1 MAGEPKLS
9 PVALTP
15 VGETPLIS
23 VLIPVY
29 NYERFV
35 GATIE
40 SALRQTYE
48 NFEVI
53 VCDDGSSDNS
63 LSIAREYGRADAR
76 IRVIEKANGGQASA
90 LNAAFAQ
97 ARGEIICI
105 LDADDVFIADK
116 LARLADYYRD
126 HPEVGVVVHSMI
138 LLDQNGKRAD
148 TIPFLSK
155 FEQGWIGDKLIRRGG
170 RWRFMP
176 SSALSFR
183 RELGSYWFP
192 IPEERFRVNAEAY
205 VFTILP
211 LFTCVG
217 YIREALSYY
226 RMHDSNMSGEF
237 SFTASTLR
245 YREQCMRIPNDA
257 VNERLES
264 LGYQQ
269 RLDLGRNLDY
279 AMIRFKLYMI
289 ENRPLR
295 ERLRCYGDLL
305 SLVVR
310 DDLIGVGGKV
320 LVLFGHVVSLLLSPA
335 GRHWVFNRMIS
346 PSPVK
351 RFLQSFRERAW
362 R

>member
-1 MAGEPKLS
+1 MPGALKLS
-9 PVALTP
+9 PTALSP
-15 VGETPLIS
+15 LSERPLIS

-63 LSIAREYGRADAR
+63 LSIAREYGRRDAR
-76 IRVIEKANGGQASA
+76 LRVIEKANGGQASA
-90 LNAAFAQ
+90 LNAAYAR

-105 LDADDVFIADK
+105 LDADDVFHVEK
-116 LARLADYYRD
+116 LQRLAEYYRT
-126 HPEVGVVVHSMI
+126 HPQVGVVVHSMI
-138 LLDQNGKRAD
+138 LLDQNGKQAD
-148 TIPFLSK
+148 TIPFLAK

-183 RELGSYWFP
+183 RELGPYGFP

-217 YIREALSYY
+217 YIREPLSFY

-237 SFTASTLR
+237 SFTPSTLR
-245 YREQCMRIPNDA
+245 YREACMRIPNDA
-257 VNERLES
+257 VNERLEA

-279 AMIRFKLYMI
+279 AMIRFKLHML
-289 ENRPLR
+289 ENRPLSD
-295 ERLRCYGDLL
+295 RLRCYGDLA

-320 LVLFGHVVSLLLSPA
+320 LVLFGHMVSLMLSPA
-335 GRHWVFNRMIS
+335 GRHWIFNRMIS

-351 RFLQSFRERAW
+351 RFLQGFRQRA
-362 R
+362 